1 MSEGLQIAGKVYLVG
16 AGPGDPEL
24 LTVRALRLLRA
35 ADAVLYDD
43 LVPPEVL
50 AHARPEAIL
59 ENVGKRCGSKSVTQE
74 EINARVVDLARAGLA
89 VVRLKSG
96 DPSLFGRSGEETG
109 ALAAADVAYEIVP
122 GVTAA
127 SAAAAAAGIPLTD
140 RRASSQLILLAGH
153 RVADLAPEIPPPA
166 PMGRTV
172 AVYMPAGPYSE
183 LADLFRTAGW
193 PETTPCVVVSAAS
206 TPRQCVQYATL
217 AGFSGC
223 ERLPAPALLIVGEV
237 AALAPKRTPRFVHE
251 PASQGA
257 VIAGH
262 ASAGDLIETILSLAK

>member
-1 MSEGLQIAGKVYLVG
+1 MVE
-16 AGPGDPEL
+16 
-24 LTVRALRLLRA
+24 
-35 ADAVLYDD
+35 
-43 LVPPEVL
+43 L
-50 AHARPEAIL
+50 AHA
-59 ENVGKRCGSKSVTQE
+59 
-74 EINARVVDLARAGLA
+74 GLT

-96 DPSLFGRSGEETG
+96 DPSLFGRSGEETT
-109 ALAAADVAYEIVP
+109 ALAAADVAYEIVS

-140 RRASSQLILLAGH
+140 RRASSQLILLTGH
-153 RVADLAPEIPPPA
+153 RVADLAQEIPAPV

-183 LADLFRTAGW
+183 LADLFRIAGW

-217 AGFSGC
+217 AGFFGC

-237 AALAPKRTPRFVHE
+237 AALAPKRGPQFVKE
-251 PASQGA
+251 PASQDA
-257 VIAGH
+257 ATAGH
-262 ASAGDLIETILSLAK
+262 ASAGDLIETILFLAK

>member
-1 MSEGLQIAGKVYLVG
+1 V
-16 AGPGDPEL
+16 GPGDPEL

-35 ADAVLYDD
+35 ADAVLHDD

-50 AHARPEAIL
+50 AHARPEAII
-59 ENVGKRCGSKSVTQE
+59 ENVGKRCGAKGVTQD
-74 EINARVVDLARAGLA
+74 EINARMVDLARAGLT

-96 DPSLFGRSGEETG
+96 DPSLFGRSGEETA
-109 ALAAADVAYEIVP
+109 ALAAADLAYEIVP

-217 AGFSGC
+217 AKLAGC
-223 ERLPAPALLIVGEV
+223 KRLPAPAVVIVGGV
-237 AALAPKRTPRFVHE
+237 AGIAPKRAPQFATK
-251 PASQGA
+251 PASQDA
-257 VIAGH
+257 AIAGQES
-262 ASAGDLIETILSLAK
+262 ASELVETILSLDK